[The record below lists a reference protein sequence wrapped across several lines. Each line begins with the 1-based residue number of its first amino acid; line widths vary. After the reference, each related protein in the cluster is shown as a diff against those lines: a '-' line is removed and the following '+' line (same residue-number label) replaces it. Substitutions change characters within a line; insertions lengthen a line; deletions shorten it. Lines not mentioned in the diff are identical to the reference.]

1 MRVLRAERRWPQMKV
16 ATKTGMGLNRYWKI
30 ENGHTVPEPK
40 EREKI
45 ARVFGVP
52 VEQAFPEV
60 AA

>member
-1 MRVLRAERRWPQMKV
+1 MKV